1 MLILSID
8 TSTLVSS
15 VAVASEEKLLAELT
29 TQTRLTHSE
38 TLLPHIAEVL
48 KLAGIERQQLDAVAI
63 SIGPGSFTG
72 LRIGLAAAKAIC
84 YALNIPLVTI
94 PTLEVLA
101 ARFPIAETKICAMLD
116 AQKGNAY
123 RAIYEWQNGIMH
135 CRKEL
140 AVLSVSD
147 ILAECTAAND
157 PIILTGDIV
166 QKKSA
171 AWQLPPLVTIAPPAL
186 VMPRAAEVA
195 FLGLERLQRG
205 ETDNLMNAEPLY
217 VRRSEAEVLW
227 EARQKKAVPDA

>member
-15 VAVASEEKLLAELT
+15 VAVAGEDKLLAELT

-48 KLAGIERQQLDAVAI
+48 KLAGVAKDQLDAVAV

-72 LRIGLAAAKAIC
+72 LRIGLATAKAMC
-84 YALNIPLVTI
+84 YALNIPLLAV

-101 ARFPIAETKICAMLD
+101 ARFPVSETKICALLD

-123 RAIYEWQNGIMH
+123 RAVYEWQNGLLH

-140 AVLSVSD
+140 AVLAVDD
-147 ILAECTAAND
+147 ILAECAAANE

-166 QKKSA
+166 QKKAA

-186 VMPRAAEVA
+186 IMPRAAEVA
-195 FLGLERLQRG
+195 FLGLQRLQAG
-205 ETDNLMNAEPLY
+205 QTDNLMDLEPLY
-217 VRRSEAEVLW
+217 IRRSEAEVLW
-227 EARQKKAVPDA
+227 EARQKKVAEQ